1 MFKFYSVTDIPFI
14 GDAMPIYKAEAV
26 ADKGRDFGTAVKL
39 AKGGL
44 NKDYPFGFAMVDATG
59 TEVDGIIIRGVNYG
73 ADGKTIQ
80 GMTAEVMT
88 EGIICVKVESDLA
101 AKEFGDKVYMTS
113 AGKFTAASSGNILV
127 GTIASN
133 IFKAQPFE
141 GGDLVDAAY
150 INFKSVKT
158 A

>member
-39 AKGGL
+39 TKGGL
-44 NKDYPFGFAMVDATG
+44 NKDYPFGFAMGDASA

-73 ADGKTIQ
+73 ADGKTIT

-101 AKEFGDKVYMTS
+101 TKEFGDKVYMDST
-113 AGKFTAASSGNILV
+113 GKFTATEASNVLV